1 MMKDSNHNKVSR
13 NKVSPWA
20 LALAVQGAV
29 WLLFTGLRLLGV
41 FDFRMKY
48 VPLLALI
55 FLVADGLA
63 LLILYDRKHLGEA
76 PYLEKR
82 RICFVLLGITII
94 SSIPLFT
101 DYILNGHD
109 IQFHLFRMEGVKDGL
124 MDGQFPVMIHPN
136 TLHGYGYAN
145 PVFYPELLLYFPAAL
160 RLCGFSI
167 MGAYKTFLFAL
178 NGLTAFVA
186 YVCFTKM
193 FGSKKTG
200 VMGSALYTLSL
211 YRLIILYTRAAIG
224 EASAM
229 TFLPLIVYGL
239 YRILAQDD
247 RAPGYKTAF
256 LPLALGMTGLVAT
269 HLLSCEM
276 ALPLLAL
283 VCLVFIKRT
292 FQKRRLL
299 SILTAAGVTIL
310 LSACFIVPMLDFMGH
325 DTYQVFLY
333 SVSNRAHEALN
344 VAQLFPLL
352 PNGVGESN
360 PLSMGIQGEMPM
372 GVGFVFALVLVAYP
386 VLRARAKAAAT
397 QQSTTALARTELTCY
412 LLAALLLFMS
422 TNLFPWTG
430 LYNLGGLFAYAASL
444 LQFPWRLLA
453 PATVLLCVAA
463 CGCLRLLPMAF
474 SAPEAATPETP
485 ESPIA
490 AHQSWTRLGYWP
502 QMCLYT
508 LCLFML
514 LTPLAYFDR
523 VLQESPALHINLF
536 TDLDQS
542 RSVGDAE
549 YLPYGSSGMETY
561 LVDSPINA
569 TDGLAVDSFSRE
581 GTHIRLALNNQ
592 AAQPGHVDLP
602 LIYYLGY
609 GAKDNEGTAF
619 SLTKGDSSR
628 IQLQV
633 PAGYSGEVEISFQQ
647 RPLWRTAQLLSLL
660 TACGLVWVYVRQ
672 RKKAV
677 VAI

>member
-1 MMKDSNHNKVSR
+1 MKDSNHNKVS
-13 NKVSPWA
+13 PWA
-20 LALAVQGAV
+20 LVGAIQGAV
-29 WLLFTGLRLLGV
+29 WLLFASLRLLGV

-48 VPLLALI
+48 VPMLALI

-63 LLILYDRKHLGEA
+63 LLYFYNRKHLGEKT
-76 PYLEKR
+76 YLEKR
-82 RICFVLLGITII
+82 RICLILLGITIL

-101 DYILNGHD
+101 DYILSGHD

-124 MDGQFPVMIHPN
+124 VDGQFPVMIHPN
-136 TLHGYGYAN
+136 TLRGYGYAN

-167 MGAYKTFLFAL
+167 MGAYKTFLFVL
-178 NGLTAFVA
+178 NGFTAFVA
-186 YVCFTKM
+186 YFSFSRT
-193 FGSKKTG
+193 FDSKKMG
-200 VMGSALYTLSL
+200 LIGSALYTLSL
-211 YRLIILYTRAAIG
+211 YRLINLYTRAAIG

-229 TFLPLIVYGL
+229 AFLPLIVYGL

-247 RAPGYKTAF
+247 RSPCYKTAF

-283 VCLVFIKRT
+283 VCLIFIKRT

-310 LSACFIVPMLDFMGH
+310 LSVCFIVPMLDFMGH

-333 SVSNRAHEALN
+333 SVTNRAHEALN

-352 PNGVGESN
+352 PNGIGESN
-360 PLSMGIQGEMPM
+360 PLSMGIRGEMPL

-386 VLRARAKAAAT
+386 VLRSRAKAAST
-397 QQSTTALARTELTCY
+397 QQSITALAPAELVCY
-412 LLAALLLFMS
+412 LLGALLLFMS

-453 PATVLLCVAA
+453 PATVLLCVVA
-463 CGCLRLLPMAF
+463 CGCVRLLPMAF
-474 SAPEAATPETP
+474 AGPAAAAPEASD
-485 ESPIA
+485 SPIA
-490 AHQSWTRLGYWP
+490 ADQSGAHSGFLP

-508 LCLFML
+508 LCLFMA

-549 YLPYGSSGMETY
+549 YLPYGSSGMGTY
-561 LVDSPINA
+561 LADSPSNA
-569 TDGLAVDSFSRE
+569 TDGLAITSFSKD
-581 GTHIRLALNNQ
+581 GTHIRLALNNE
-592 AAQPGHVDLP
+592 AAQPGNVNLP

-609 GAKDNEGTAF
+609 VAKDDSGTAF
-619 SLTKGDSSR
+619 SLTKGESSR

-647 RPLWRTAQLLSLL
+647 RPLWRAAQLLSLL
-660 TACGLVWVYVRQ
+660 TACGLVCVYVRQ
-672 RKKAV
+672 RKKA
-677 VAI
+677 I